1 MTPAQARLV
10 EAIRTYLQ
18 QHQYPPT
25 NRELA
30 SLVGIRSHSTVHQHL
45 VRMREHGLVEYDGVR
60 RLRLL
65 V

>member
-10 EAIRTYLQ
+10 EAIRTYFQ
-18 QHQYPPT
+18 QHKYPPT

-30 SLVGIRSHSTVHQHL
+30 ALVGIRSHSTVHQHL
-45 VRMREHGLVEYDGVR
+45 IKMRERGLVEYDGMR
-60 RLRLL
+60 KLRLL